1 MYVYGTTFTVVTD
14 HAALKWLLNLTNPD
28 GRLARWAVSVQS
40 FNSKIV
46 HRSGRKHSNAD
57 ALSRPIMNINSS
69 ADRNDGEEDEDNI
82 SSSSLDH
89 YEDALLLFYLK
100 NGRFE
105 PGSSENQR
113 KRIIKISKKYK
124 LDKDTLLYAK
134 NEQDEF
140 KIIPRKDYL
149 INICHVLGHFGIQE
163 TYKRVNKKY
172 YWRNMIK
179 DI

>member
-1 MYVYGTTFTVVTD
+1 MVANT
-14 HAALKWLLNLTNPD
+14 
-28 GRLARWAVSVQS
+28 
-40 FNSKIV
+40 
-46 HRSGRKHSNAD
+46 NAD

-69 ADRNDGEEDEDNI
+69 ADRNDGDVDEFDNGEDDEDNI
-82 SSSSLDH
+82 LSSSLDP

-140 KIIPRKDYL
+140 KIIPRKDQRSDL

-172 YWRNMIK
+172 Y
-179 DI
+179 